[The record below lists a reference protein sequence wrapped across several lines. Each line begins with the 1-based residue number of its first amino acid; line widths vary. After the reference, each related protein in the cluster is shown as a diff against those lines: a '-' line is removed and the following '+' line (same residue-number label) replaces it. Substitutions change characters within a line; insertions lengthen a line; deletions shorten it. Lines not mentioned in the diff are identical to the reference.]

1 MAMGAQLFS
10 SIFSRRVDLQEFIK
24 VGASFRRV
32 MTDLTVETAEVID
45 LFSDAYGIPHVRYEL
60 SIARP
65 GRAVYVT
72 GPRTIA
78 LRAFEQNFVPPET
91 ARA

>member
-1 MAMGAQLFS
+1 MN
-10 SIFSRRVDLQEFIK
+10 EFVK

-32 MTDLTVETAEVID
+32 MTDLTVETAEVLD

-78 LRAFEQNFVPPET
+78 LRAFGQNFVPPET